1 MQTYLRVDY
10 EKMKFYLAL
19 ADTTVTPTESKLVAM
34 RPETCEAPP
43 TTTPGLPPGSGTPV
57 GPIVG
62 GVVGGVAV
70 AILFVA
76 FLIWVGK
83 RRRSREKK
91 KQEMAFRGPSHRGS
105 FDPEPAN
112 GMRPSFG
119 FVGPPRDANRHL
131 SNATTGSNGRP
142 LMDGVSPRGSTLAVE
157 DGIAGRRDTA
167 VSDHGP
173 PMSPVDVT
181 TPVELDATKG
191 ALQ

>member
-10 EKMKFYLAL
+10 ERMKFYLAAIDTDPDS
-19 ADTTVTPTESKLVAM
+19 ADGDLKPMK
-34 RPETCEAPP
+34 PP
-43 TTTPGLPPGSGTPV
+43 ICDTSQNDSGGIPV

-70 AILFVA
+70 VILFVA
-76 FLIWVGK
+76 FLIWFGK
-83 RRRSREKK
+83 RRRNKEKK

-112 GMRPSFG
+112 GMRASFG
-119 FVGPPRDANRHL
+119 FVGPPSNANRNL
-131 SNATTGSNGRP
+131 STATTASNGRP
-142 LMDGVSPRGSTLAVE
+142 LIDGVSPRGSTQAVE
-157 DGIAGRRDTA
+157 DGSAWRRDTA

-173 PMSPVDVT
+173 PMSPVDLT
-181 TPVELDATKG
+181 TPVELEATKG